1 MSNSIPEIEDADL
14 LFIFGYNGADS
25 HPIVARRIVRAKE
38 KGATLITVDPRV
50 TETARI
56 SDMHL
61 PIKGGTNMILVNAF
75 GNVLINEN
83 LYDEEFIK
91 EHTDNFEEYKKIV
104 EPYTPEYAAKYTNIP
119 ADMIRKTMREYAK
132 AKDAMILYGFLSKDD
147 LEIFKLL
154 ITVSGIGPKGGL
166 AILSTLPADDLRFA
180 ILSGDSKAI
189 SKAPGIGAKT
199 AQRVILD
206 LKDKLSLEDAFEK
219 KLENQA
225 SGAAVS
231 MNSSVKNDAVMALN
245 ALGYSS
251 TESLKAVSK
260 VDITEDMDVE
270 DVLKLALKNMG

>member
-1 MSNSIPEIEDADL
+1 M
-14 LFIFGYNGADS
+14 DS
-25 HPIVARRIVRAKE
+25 MYAY
-38 KGATLITVDPRV
+38 
-50 TETARI
+50 
-56 SDMHL
+56 
-61 PIKGGTNMILVNAF
+61 IKGELAEKNIDSIVGEAAGV
-75 GNVLINEN
+75 GYLIYIPTQYFDM
-83 LYDEEFIK
+83 LPDEGE
-91 EHTDNFEEYKKIV
+91 DVKI
-104 EPYTPEYAAKYTNIP
+104 YTYLCVRVV
-119 ADMIRKTMREYAK
+119 D
-132 AKDAMILYGFLSKDD
+132 MILYGFLSKDD

-166 AILSTLPADDLRFA
+166 AILSTLSADDLRFA

-219 KLENQA
+219 KLENQT

-231 MNSSVKNDAVMALN
+231 MNSTVKNDAVMALN

>member
-1 MSNSIPEIEDADL
+1 M
-14 LFIFGYNGADS
+14 DS
-25 HPIVARRIVRAKE
+25 MYAY
-38 KGATLITVDPRV
+38 
-50 TETARI
+50 
-56 SDMHL
+56 
-61 PIKGGTNMILVNAF
+61 IKGELAEKNIDSIVVEAAGV
-75 GNVLINEN
+75 GYLIYIPTQYFDM
-83 LYDEEFIK
+83 LPDEGE
-91 EHTDNFEEYKKIV
+91 DVKI
-104 EPYTPEYAAKYTNIP
+104 YTYLCV
-119 ADMIRKTMREYAK
+119 RE
-132 AKDAMILYGFLSKDD
+132 DAMILNGFLSKDD

-166 AILSTLPADDLRFA
+166 AILSTLSADDLRFA

-219 KLENQA
+219 KLENQT

-231 MNSSVKNDAVMALN
+231 MNSTVKNDAVMALN

>member
-1 MSNSIPEIEDADL
+1 M
-14 LFIFGYNGADS
+14 DS
-25 HPIVARRIVRAKE
+25 MYAY
-38 KGATLITVDPRV
+38 
-50 TETARI
+50 
-56 SDMHL
+56 
-61 PIKGGTNMILVNAF
+61 IKGELAEKNIDSIVVEAAGV
-75 GNVLINEN
+75 GYLIYIPTQYFDM
-83 LYDEEFIK
+83 LPDEGE
-91 EHTDNFEEYKKIV
+91 DVKI
-104 EPYTPEYAAKYTNIP
+104 YTYLCV
-119 ADMIRKTMREYAK
+119 RE
-132 AKDAMILYGFLSKDD
+132 DAMILYGFLSKDD

-166 AILSTLPADDLRFA
+166 AILSTLSADDLRFA

-219 KLENQA
+219 KLENQT
-225 SGAAVS
+225 SGAVSS
-231 MNSSVKNDAVMALN
+231 MNSTVNDAVMALN

>member
-1 MSNSIPEIEDADL
+1 MPVCQDTDETVTNGFNVCIYKRRACRKNIDSIVVEAAGVGYLIYIPTQYFDMLPDEGEDVKIYTYL
-14 LFIFGYNGADS
+14 C
-25 HPIVARRIVRAKE
+25 VRE
-38 KGATLITVDPRV
+38 
-50 TETARI
+50 
-56 SDMHL
+56 
-61 PIKGGTNMILVNAF
+61 
-75 GNVLINEN
+75 
-83 LYDEEFIK
+83 
-91 EHTDNFEEYKKIV
+91 
-104 EPYTPEYAAKYTNIP
+104 
-119 ADMIRKTMREYAK
+119 
-132 AKDAMILYGFLSKDD
+132 DAMILYGFLSKDD

-231 MNSSVKNDAVMALN
+231 MNSTVKMMLSWRSMRLDTHL
-245 ALGYSS
+245 LR
-251 TESLKAVSK
+251 
-260 VDITEDMDVE
+260 
-270 DVLKLALKNMG
+270 VLRQCPRLISQRIWM

>member
-1 MSNSIPEIEDADL
+1 
-14 LFIFGYNGADS
+14 
-25 HPIVARRIVRAKE
+25 
-38 KGATLITVDPRV
+38 
-50 TETARI
+50 
-56 SDMHL
+56 
-61 PIKGGTNMILVNAF
+61 
-75 GNVLINEN
+75 
-83 LYDEEFIK
+83 
-91 EHTDNFEEYKKIV
+91 
-104 EPYTPEYAAKYTNIP
+104 
-119 ADMIRKTMREYAK
+119 
-132 AKDAMILYGFLSKDD
+132 MILYGFLSKDD

>member
-1 MSNSIPEIEDADL
+1 MCQGGCHD
-14 LFIFGYNGADS
+14 
-25 HPIVARRIVRAKE
+25 
-38 KGATLITVDPRV
+38 TLR
-50 TETARI
+50 
-56 SDMHL
+56 
-61 PIKGGTNMILVNAF
+61 
-75 GNVLINEN
+75 
-83 LYDEEFIK
+83 
-91 EHTDNFEEYKKIV
+91 
-104 EPYTPEYAAKYTNIP
+104 
-119 ADMIRKTMREYAK
+119 
-132 AKDAMILYGFLSKDD
+132 FLSKDD

-231 MNSSVKNDAVMALN
+231 MNSSVKMMLSWRSMR
-245 ALGYSS
+245 L
-251 TESLKAVSK
+251 
-260 VDITEDMDVE
+260 DIRLLR
-270 DVLKLALKNMG
+270 VLRQCPRLISQRIWM